1 MSPKNW
7 EKKKWKDLS
16 DMQKAA
22 IILVGIVQ
30 FALLAAALVD
40 IQKRA
45 PEEINGN
52 KNAWRLWHSLI
63 SLDPSLTFC
72 WGARGQDFLPAEKPV
87 FDCSE
92 NLNLGEA
99 CMSITPRVGVYVCHC
114 GVNISATVDIAAVTR
129 YATHLPGVVIA
140 RDYTYMCSDPGQ
152 ALIKN
157 DIIDLN
163 LNRVVVSL
171 LLAAHA

>member
-22 IILVGIVQ
+22 IILGGIVQ

-52 KNAWRLWHSLI
+52 KNAWRLLAFVNFI
-63 SLDPSLTFC
+63 GPI
-72 WGARGQDFLPAEKPV
+72 AYFL
-87 FDCSE
+87 
-92 NLNLGEA
+92 LGRKR
-99 CMSITPRVGVYVCHC
+99 TGF
-114 GVNISATVDIAAVTR
+114 SASRETGIR
-129 YATHLPGVVIA
+129 L
-140 RDYTYMCSDPGQ
+140 Q
-152 ALIKN
+152 
-157 DIIDLN
+157 
-163 LNRVVVSL
+163 
-171 LLAAHA
+171 